1 MKLRWRETE
10 TEVPV
15 WIVKANS
22 EWYCVRVMHA
32 FILLAIYPASSI
44 GKSDQKSGEQLIP
57 ITHATSAK
65 VIYFPIS
72 LVLFY
77 FLLRT

>member
-1 MKLRWRETE
+1 
-10 TEVPV
+10 
-15 WIVKANS
+15 
-22 EWYCVRVMHA
+22 MHA
-32 FILLAIYPASSI
+32 FILLAIYPASSSI

-57 ITHATSAK
+57 ITRDSSAK

-77 FLLRT
+77 FLLRTVSKASIFNR